1 MRISILF
8 SLLLVLAF
16 NANAVEGDAKAGQ
29 TKAAACLACHGADG
43 NSMVPMWPKL
53 AGQHA
58 EYLTRQISLIKGG
71 ERTVPEMAGVVAGLS
86 DQDIA
91 DLSAWFNSNTAQ
103 PGNADDKLVD
113 LGGSIYRAGDADA
126 GVAACIAC
134 HGPTGAGNPVA
145 GYPALAGQHAT
156 YTAKALKTFRSGHGF
171 AKDSAGMIM
180 PGVAKQLSD
189 DAIAAV
195 ASYIQGLHA
204 TE

>member
-1 MRISILF
+1 MRISVLF
-8 SLLLVLAF
+8 SLLLVIAF
-16 NANAVEGDAKAGQ
+16 NANALEGDAKAGQ
-29 TKAAACLACHGADG
+29 AKAAVCVGCHGADG

-53 AGQHA
+53 AGQHT
-58 EYLTRQISLIKGG
+58 EYLGRQISLIKAG
-71 ERTVPEMAGVVAGLS
+71 ERNVPEMTGFVANLS

-91 DLSAWFNSNTAQ
+91 DLAAWFNSNAIQ
-103 PGNADDKLVD
+103 PGSADENLVV
-113 LGGSIYRAGDADA
+113 LGGRIYRSGDADA

-134 HGPTGAGNPVA
+134 HGPTGAGNPVS

-171 AKDSAGMIM
+171 AKDDTGMIM

-204 TE
+204 AE